1 MIRAAGAVLHRD
13 GLVAVVHRPQYDD
26 WTLPKGKLDPGE
38 DEREAAVREVEE
50 ETGHGGIIERD
61 LGTVGYD
68 VEAGP
73 KTVRYFL
80 MGADAGGRPLAP
92 DVDEVRWVGLDEA
105 VALVSYDRDRE
116 VLDRARG
123 PLGAGGGPS

>member
-50 ETGHGGIIERD
+50 ETGHVGTVEGD
-61 LGTVGYD
+61 LGTIGYD
-68 VEAGP
+68 VAAGR
-73 KTVRYFL
+73 KTVRFFL
-80 MGADAGGRPLAP
+80 MAADTGGRALAQ
-92 DVDEVRWVGLDEA
+92 DVDEVRWIGLDEA
-105 VALVSYDRDRE
+105 VALVTYDRDRE
-116 VLDRARG
+116 VLERARG
-123 PLGAGGGPS
+123 LLFAR